1 MEAQDFLDVMC
12 QKSTE
17 EKEKKRKEKPISDRV
32 HIKLAAR
39 RGSLTTTILKSS
51 KQPRLIIYVVK
62 CLCEILAFSLA
73 VELRTLSTL
82 GNLRDG
88 NGYPGPRCPITT
100 EEL

>member
-12 QKSTE
+12 QKR
-17 EKEKKRKEKPISDRV
+17 KEKKNQYQIV
-32 HIKLAAR
+32 CIKLTAQ
-39 RGSLTTTILKSS
+39 RGSLTTTIS
-51 KQPRLIIYVVK
+51 KFSRQPRLIIYVVK

-88 NGYPGPRCPITT
+88 NGYLGPRCPITT
-100 EEL
+100 EELHMEI